1 MHKKNWITGTLLLA
15 AFSLHAQVS
24 MTLQVPPVGVLV
36 KNQLWNMLV
45 VNAGNTSLLIRV
57 NLVLLDEK
65 TNQPVLSASSAPVV
79 LPKGAR
85 QLQARD
91 LGPVQYAYS
100 DPAFHTDGDPN
111 GMLPAG
117 GFQACYTIINSNKN
131 QPLVENCI
139 RVNVAPLSPPLLNTP
154 ADEALLSVPYLQFTW
169 LPPTPPGIFNDLT
182 YAFTLVEVLPGQGK
196 ADAIQQNIPV
206 YSPGFVKNLYINY
219 PSSFHQLDTA
229 KTYAWRITALN
240 ARQPVAASDIWTFR
254 ISTPRPS
261 KPLPEQEPWVAL
273 KRGLE
278 PAVASAK
285 DIIKISYDNAAAD
298 SLVQYT
304 ITGIDAPGNPVVQQ
318 DSIPLRYG
326 PNLLQLPL
334 QRNAGYEAG
343 KTYLFRLVNSR
354 NETWS
359 VKFTI
364 K

>member
-1 MHKKNWITGTLLLA
+1 
-15 AFSLHAQVS
+15 
-24 MTLQVPPVGVLV
+24 
-36 KNQLWNMLV
+36 MLV
-45 VNAGNTSLLIRV
+45 VNGSNYSLLVRV

-65 TNQPVLSASSAPVV
+65 TNQPVLTANSAPV
-79 LPKGAR
+79 LLAKGAR

-91 LGPVQYAYS
+91 LGPVQYAYG
-100 DPAFHTDGDPN
+100 DPAFHADGDPN
-111 GMLPAG
+111 GLLPAG
-117 GFQACYTIINSNKN
+117 SFLACYTVINSNKN
-131 QPLVENCI
+131 QPMVENCI
-139 RVNVAPLSPPLLNTP
+139 HINVAPLSPPLLNTP
-154 ADEALLSVPYLQFTW
+154 DNEAVLPLPYLQFTW
-169 LPPTPPGIFNDLT
+169 LPPTPPGIFNDLS

-206 YSPGFVKNLYINY
+206 YTPGFVKDLYVNY
-219 PSSFHQLDTA
+219 PSSFHPLDTA

-240 ARQPVAASDIWTFR
+240 SRQPVAMSDIWTFR
-254 ISTPRPS
+254 IVPPRPTR
-261 KPLPEQEPWVAL
+261 PPVEEEPWVAL

-285 DIIKISYDNAAAD
+285 ETLKISYDNAAAD
-298 SLVQYT
+298 SLAQYSV
-304 ITGIDAPGNPVVQQ
+304 TGIDAPGNPVLQQ
-318 DSIPLRYG
+318 GSISLRYG

-343 KTYLFRLVNSR
+343 RVYLFRLVSSR

>member
-1 MHKKNWITGTLLLA
+1 LLVVY
-15 AFSLHAQVS
+15 SLHAQVS

-45 VNAGNTSLLIRV
+45 VNAGNYSVLIRV

-65 TNQPVLSASSAPVV
+65 TNQPVLSASSAPVL
-79 LPKGAR
+79 LPKGAK
-85 QLQARD
+85 QLQAKD

-100 DPAFHTDGDPN
+100 APAFHADGDPN
-111 GMLPAG
+111 GLLPAG
-117 GFQACYTIINSNKN
+117 NFQACYSVINADK
-131 QPLVENCI
+131 QLTMVENCI
-139 RVNVAPLSPPLLNTP
+139 RISVEPLSPPLLNTP
-154 ADEALLSVPYLQFTW
+154 ANEAVLPLPYMQFTW
-169 LPPTPPGIFNDLT
+169 LPPTPPGIFNDLS

-206 YSPGFVKNLYINY
+206 YEPGFVRNLYVNY
-219 PSSFHQLDTA
+219 PSSFHPLDTA
-229 KTYAWRITALN
+229 KLYAWRITALN
-240 ARQPVAASDIWTFR
+240 NRQPVSMSDIWTFR
-254 ISTPRPS
+254 IASP
-261 KPLPEQEPWVAL
+261 KPPALTVQDGAWVSL

-285 DIIKISYDNAAAD
+285 DLLKISYDNAAAD
-298 SLVQYT
+298 SLAQYSV
-304 ITGIDAPGNPVVQQ
+304 TGIDAPGNPVVQQ
-318 DSIPLRYG
+318 GSIPLRYG
-326 PNLLQLPL
+326 PNLIQLPL

-343 KTYLFRLVNSR
+343 RIYLFRLVNGR

>member
-1 MHKKNWITGTLLLA
+1 MHKKNWIIGGLLLA
-15 AFSLHAQVS
+15 AVSLQAQVS

-45 VNAGNTSLLIRV
+45 VNAGNYNVLIRV

-65 TNQPVLSASSAPVV
+65 TNQPVLSATSAPVLV
-79 LPKGAR
+79 PKGAK

-91 LGPVQYAYS
+91 LGPVQYAYN
-100 DPAFHTDGDPN
+100 DPALHTDGDPN

-117 GFQACYTIINSNKN
+117 SFQACYTVVNTEKN
-131 QPLVENCI
+131 VPMVENCI
-139 RVNVAPLSPPLLNTP
+139 RLNVAPLSPPLLNSP
-154 ADEALLSVPYLQFTW
+154 ANEAVLSVPYLQFTW
-169 LPPTPPGIFNDLT
+169 LPPTPPGIFNDLS

-206 YSPGFVKNLYINY
+206 YSPGFVRDLYINY
-219 PSSFHQLDTA
+219 PSSFHALDTA

-240 ARQPVAASDIWTFR
+240 SRQPVAASDIWTFR
-254 ISTPRPS
+254 ISTPKPARP
-261 KPLPEQEPWVAL
+261 PLELAPWVAL

-285 DIIKISYDNAAAD
+285 ETLKISYDNAAAD
-298 SLVQYT
+298 SLAQYT
-304 ITGIDAPGNPVVQQ
+304 ITGIGVPGNPIVQQ
-318 DSIPLRYG
+318 GAIPLRYG

-334 QRNAGYEAG
+334 QRNAGYEEG
-343 KTYLFRLVNSR
+343 QLYLFRLVNSR

>member
-1 MHKKNWITGTLLLA
+1 MHKKNWITGGLLLA
-15 AFSLHAQVS
+15 AFSLHAQLS

-36 KNQLWNMLV
+36 KNQLWNMMV
-45 VNAGNTSLLIRV
+45 VNAGNYNVLIRV

-65 TNQPVLSASSAPVV
+65 TNQPVLSATSAPVL
-79 LPKGAR
+79 LPKGAK

-100 DPAFHTDGDPN
+100 DPAFHVDGDPN

-117 GFQACYTIINSNKN
+117 SFQACYTVVNTEKN
-131 QPLVENCI
+131 LPVAENCI
-139 RVNVAPLSPPLLNTP
+139 HLNVSPLSPPLLNTP
-154 ADEALLSVPYLQFTW
+154 ANEAVLPVPYLQFTW
-169 LPPTPPGIFNDLT
+169 LPPTPPGIFNDLS

-206 YSPGFVKNLYINY
+206 YSPGYVKDLYVNY
-219 PSSFHQLDTA
+219 PSSFHPLDTA

-240 ARQPVAASDIWTFR
+240 SRQPVAASDIWTFR
-254 ISTPRPS
+254 ISTPHPMRP
-261 KPLPEQEPWVAL
+261 PLEEEPWVAL

-285 DIIKISYDNAAAD
+285 ETLKITYENAAAD

-304 ITGIDAPGNPVVQQ
+304 ITGIGISGNPVVQQ
-318 DSIPLRYG
+318 GSISLRYG

-334 QRNAGYEAG
+334 QRSAGYEAG
-343 KTYLFRLVNSR
+343 KLYLFRLVNSR